1 MTALLII
8 LLISIIILVLISI
21 YVGILLIKKYRDYL
35 NLPYSNQ
42 FIYFRGLNINIDDIS
57 QIYTFQPTI
66 NKYGIG
72 IELISNNHNI
82 KEEYDTIQERDEN
95 LDRLSG
101 IIGESLFPHDFL
113 KIQ

>member
-8 LLISIIILVLISI
+8 LLVSIIILVLISI
-21 YVGILLIKKYRDYL
+21 YVGILLIKKYKDYL
-35 NLPYSNQ
+35 NAIYPTQ

-57 QIYTFQPTI
+57 TIYTFSRTS
-66 NKYGIG
+66 KYGIG
-72 IELISNNHNI
+72 IELISNNSNI
-82 KEEYDTIQERDEN
+82 QEEYDTIQERDEN